1 LADAGRRTFSLLDG
15 RLLDKRLRLAVQIPR
30 LGRRGGGHGPQQR
43 RGSNEL
49 LARSRGRARIIDVE
63 LGVDAI
69 AGLSAQFSCAFA
81 ARGGFPSDG
90 GSKQPH
96 RAVLLRELGF
106 KLAHLSQLRVDVGP
120 PRR

>member
-1 LADAGRRTFSLLDG
+1 LDG
-15 RLLDKRLRLAVQIPR
+15 RLLDKRLRLAVQVPR
-30 LGRRGGGHGPQQR
+30 LGHQGGGHGPQQY

-49 LARSRGRARIIDVE
+49 LARSWGRARIVDIEVR
-63 LGVDAI
+63 VDAI
-69 AGLSAQFSCAFA
+69 AGLSAQLACAFV

-106 KLAHLSQLRVDVGP
+106 KVARLTQLRVDVGP